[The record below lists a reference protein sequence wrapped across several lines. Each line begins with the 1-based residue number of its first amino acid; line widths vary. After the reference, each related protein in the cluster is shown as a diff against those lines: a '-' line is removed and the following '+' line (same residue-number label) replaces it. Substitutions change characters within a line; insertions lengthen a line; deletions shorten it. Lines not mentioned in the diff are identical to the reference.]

1 MNIVTRLKEIASL
14 TPHKAA
20 LVDLTKK
27 GVRQIS
33 YSQLFMLTRCYAQ
46 NLRQYKLDRG
56 AVVLLMMPLS
66 LEFFAAMLAV
76 NSLGLVAMVVD
87 PSSGLKSLLDA
98 VSLVKPALIVVGKN
112 LLLKGAARLLSL
124 ASAIKLSALPQWPV
138 INAQS
143 KSNQAEVNAPEFI
156 IDVEPSA
163 AALITFTSGTTGRAK
178 AIARSHDFLHKQAL
192 VLQDSLALDQSRVAF
207 STLPIFTLAFLSYG
221 TTTIFGQSKLTKD
234 SLQMAVSAIEKFEP
248 DTILAS
254 PRFVQN
260 LSESVMAS
268 NKTFDSVHKIYV
280 GGAPVFASA
289 LTTIQQAFGSAHI
302 ISVYGSTEAEPVA
315 HLEIDCANLKQAI
328 SQERLGSGI
337 CQGKPCQSVQLLIL
351 PRDWQEHLACKA
363 VVDEQLL
370 NTLALPAHQIG
381 AIVVSGEHVVERY
394 LSGTAPNKI
403 VTNDGK
409 VWHATGDAGYL
420 DSKGELYLVGRIEQ
434 QSMLVKDRYPLMVEA
449 RAMSYNNIKACA
461 YVEVDNKAV
470 LVVTIKDKSG
480 ALDNE
485 LLTFCRL
492 QNIAIKAMKNIPVD
506 KRHQSK
512 VLYQKLK
519 TSVATLRSVG
529 ADNARPFL
537 SFKGF
542 DLRSRDTYS
551 G

>member
-27 GVRQIS
+27 GMRQIS

-46 NLRQYKLDRG
+46 NLQRQRLNRG

-66 LEFFAAMLAV
+66 LEFFAAMLAI

-87 PSSGLKSLLDA
+87 PGSGLKSLLEA

-112 LLLKGAARLLSL
+112 LLLRGVARLLSL
-124 ASAIKLSALPQWPV
+124 VSGIKLSALPQWPP
-138 INAQS
+138 IDTKS
-143 KSNQAEVNAPEFI
+143 KSNQAAVNNLDFI
-156 IDVEPSA
+156 VDVETSA

-178 AIARSHDFLHKQAL
+178 AIARSHDFLQKQAL
-192 VLQDSLALDQSRVAF
+192 VLQDSLGLSQSRVAF

-221 TTTIFGQSKLTKD
+221 TTTIFGQTKLTD
-234 SLQMAVSAIEKFEP
+234 HSLGLAISAIEEFKP

-260 LSESVMAS
+260 LSVRVMAAK
-268 NKTFDSVHKIYV
+268 KTLNSVQKIYV

-289 LTTIQQAFGSAHI
+289 LTTIQQAFSDARI
-302 ISVYGSTEAEPVA
+302 ISVYGSSEAEPVA
-315 HLEIDCANLKQAI
+315 HLEVDSANLHKAIIQA
-328 SQERLGSGI
+328 RLGSGI

-351 PRDWQEHLACKA
+351 PRDWQEQLAQNT
-363 VVDEQLL
+363 VVDEHLL
-370 NTLALPAHQIG
+370 NTMALSNHQIG

-403 VTNDGK
+403 VTKEGR
-409 VWHATGDAGYL
+409 VWHVTGDAGYL
-420 DSKGELYLVGRIEQ
+420 DSQGELYLVGRLEQ

-449 RAMSYNNIKACA
+449 RAMTYNNIKACA
-461 YVEVDNKAV
+461 YVEVDNKAF
-470 LVVTIKDKSG
+470 LVVTMQNNKD
-480 ALDNE
+480 ALESE

-551 G
+551 

>member
-33 YSQLFMLTRCYAQ
+33 YSQLLMLTRCYAQ
-46 NLRQYKLDRG
+46 NLRRYKLGRG

-124 ASAIKLSALPQWPV
+124 ASGIKLSALPQWPV
-138 INAQS
+138 INAQFE
-143 KSNQAEVNAPEFI
+143 SNQAEVNAPDFI

-192 VLQDSLALDQSRVAF
+192 VLQDSLALGQSRVAF

-234 SLQMAVSAIEKFEP
+234 ALRQATIAIDQFKP

-254 PRFVQN
+254 PRFMQN
-260 LSESVMAS
+260 LSASVMAL
-268 NKTFDSVHKIYV
+268 NMTIGSVQKIYV
-280 GGAPVFASA
+280 GGAPVFAST
-289 LTTIQQAFGSAHI
+289 LTTIQQAFSDARI

-315 HLEIDCANLKQAI
+315 HRQFDSANLKQAI
-328 SQERLGSGI
+328 SQARLGSGI

-351 PRDWQEHLACKA
+351 PRDWQEHLAHEA
-363 VVDEQLL
+363 VVDERVLK
-370 NTLALPAHQIG
+370 TLALPANQIG
-381 AIVVSGEHVVERY
+381 AILVSGAQVVERY
-394 LSGTAPNKI
+394 LNGTAPNKI
-403 VTNDGK
+403 ATSDGK
-409 VWHATGDAGYL
+409 VWHDTGDAGYL
-420 DSKGELYLVGRIEQ
+420 DSKGELYLVGRVTQ
-434 QSMLVKDRYPLMVEA
+434 QSMLVKDRYPLLVEA
-449 RAMSYNNIKACA
+449 RAMTYNNIKACA
-461 YVEVDNKAV
+461 YVEVENKAV
-470 LVVTIKDKSG
+470 LVVTMQDSKC
-480 ALDNE
+480 ALEGE
-485 LLTFCRL
+485 LLEFCRQ
-492 QNIAIKAMKNIPVD
+492 QNIDIRTIKNIPVD
-506 KRHQSK
+506 SRHQSK

-529 ADNARPFL
+529 ADNSRPFL

-542 DLRSRDTYS
+542 DLRSRDTYT